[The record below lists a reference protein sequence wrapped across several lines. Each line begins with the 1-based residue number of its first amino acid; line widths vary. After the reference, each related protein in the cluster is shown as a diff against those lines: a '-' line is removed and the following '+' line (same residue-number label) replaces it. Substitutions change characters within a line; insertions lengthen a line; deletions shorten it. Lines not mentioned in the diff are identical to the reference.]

1 MAEAIYQLLEVL
13 LFCDWLRTD
22 PSLLKISGEIFLV
35 KMCGGAFQGVYV
47 LSMRTKRFKSNLVL
61 VVIPVPLF

>member
-1 MAEAIYQLLEVL
+1 MAEAIYQLLEEL
-13 LFCDWLRTD
+13 LCCDWLRTD

-47 LSMRTKRFKSNLVL
+47 LRIRTERFKSNLVL
-61 VVIPVPLF
+61 DVILVL

>member
-13 LFCDWLRTD
+13 LFCDWLRAE

-35 KMCGGAFQGVYV
+35 KMYSGAFRGVYV
-47 LSMRTKRFKSNLVL
+47 LRIRTKSFKSNLVL
-61 VVIPVPLF
+61 VVILVL

>member
-13 LFCDWLRTD
+13 LFCDWLSTE

-35 KMCGGAFQGVYV
+35 KMYSGTFQGVYV
-47 LSMRTKRFKSNLVL
+47 LRIRRKRFKSNLVL
-61 VVIPVPLF
+61 DVILVL